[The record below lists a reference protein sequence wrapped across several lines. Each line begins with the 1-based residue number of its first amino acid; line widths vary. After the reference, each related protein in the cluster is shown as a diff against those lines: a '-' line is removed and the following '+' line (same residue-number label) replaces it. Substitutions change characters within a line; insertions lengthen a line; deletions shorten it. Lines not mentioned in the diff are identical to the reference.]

1 MFMCHNN
8 ESDDAAR
15 TKLDYELAAEN
26 PIMENSFL
34 PIST

>member
-15 TKLDYELAAEN
+15 TKLDYQIAAEN
-26 PIMENSFL
+26 HIIENPVL
-34 PIST
+34 PIAT